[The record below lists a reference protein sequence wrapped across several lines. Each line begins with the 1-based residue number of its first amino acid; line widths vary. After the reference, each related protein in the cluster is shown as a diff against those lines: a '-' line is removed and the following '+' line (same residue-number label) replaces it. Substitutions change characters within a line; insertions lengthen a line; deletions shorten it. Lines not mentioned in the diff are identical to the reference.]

1 MSSLED
7 RGRNIATQFSPQMEF
22 LLAKSRQERRA
33 LERQYPGIDLSA
45 LADYE
50 KSDLWLSPAQFE
62 IKMAVATLF
71 STQMGQLTGNSGGAT
86 QVLPQS
92 VVAGGRQRTF
102 VSNLTLASQT
112 NGTTIGMARLPLYAA
127 IIGVTVVSD
136 TSLGSS
142 TISLGDSNAAALYL
156 AAQTFTS
163 VNVPT
168 KVGNAATHG
177 VPITSGYDSVT
188 GNLVSPFMPQVAGQG
203 GFLYEDVTMTIGA
216 ANFPASGNLVILFEY
231 SID

>member
-22 LLAKSRQERRA
+22 LLAKSCQERHAIARRHPGFD
-33 LERQYPGIDLSA
+33 LEK

-50 KSDLWLSPAQFE
+50 KQQLWIDGTQAE
-62 IKMAVATLF
+62 INMAVATLF
-71 STQMGQLTGNSGGAT
+71 STEMAQLTANAGGAT

-102 VSNLTLASQT
+102 VANLALAAQAS
-112 NGTTIGMARLPLYAA
+112 GTTFGMARIPLYAA
-127 IIGVTVVSD
+127 IVGITIITD
-136 TSLGSS
+136 TSLGTT
-142 TISLGDSNAAALYL
+142 TIALGDANTANLYL

-163 VNVPT
+163 VNTPT
-168 KVGNAATHG
+168 KVGNALTHG
-177 VPITSGYDSVT
+177 QPITSGYDSVT
-188 GNLVSPFMPQVAGQG
+188 GNLVTPFMPQTAGQG
-203 GFLYEDVTMTIGA
+203 GFNYEDITMVTAVA
-216 ANFPASGNLVILFEY
+216 ALPATGNLVILFEY